1 MLKIHNTLTNKL
13 QSFKPLVPKK
23 INLYVCGPTTYDYSH
38 IGHAKS
44 YIQFDVIVRYLRKK
58 YDVFYV
64 QNITDIDDKIINRAN
79 AEKKDWEVLTRTF
92 EKEYLDDMKT
102 LNVTSVSKQV
112 RATEHINEMID
123 QIKRLQKK
131 DIAYEINDG
140 VYFDISKFKD
150 YGKLSKQKLDELKQH
165 RIEPNQQKRN
175 AGDFS
180 LWKKAKPNEPWW
192 NSPWGKG
199 RPGWHIECSAMGEKH
214 LGATYDIHGGGIDLI
229 FPHHEAEIAQMES
242 ITNKTFAQY
251 WLHNGFLLINNEKM
265 SKSLNNFITIRDA
278 LGKWGPMAIRFLF
291 ATSHYRSPINFT
303 ETSMANAKSSFE
315 KLQNTVREAQRKLES
330 KEKST
335 ETTSGKVNKEVT
347 TKLKELKTQFT
358 IAMDS
363 DFDTPKASAVIFE
376 LSHLINGYAGNK
388 QTLQKMLDLFID
400 LTNILGFVF
409 QTTIDVPK
417 FIKDLV
423 AQRDLARKNKD
434 WKKSDALRA
443 EITEEGY
450 IVDDTSSGTVIRNL

>member
-1 MLKIHNTLTNKL
+1 MLKFHNTLTNKL
-13 QSFKPLVPKK
+13 QSFKPLTPKK

-44 YIQFDVIVRYLRKK
+44 YIQFDVIVRYLRTK

-79 AEKKDWEVLTRTF
+79 AEKKDWETLARTF

-112 RATEHINEMID
+112 RATEHISEMID

-140 VYFDISKFKD
+140 VYFDISKFKE

-180 LWKKAKPNEPWW
+180 LWKKAKPNEPFW

-214 LGATYDIHGGGIDLI
+214 LGQTYDIHGGGIDLI

-265 SKSLNNFITIRDA
+265 SKSLNNFITIRGA
-278 LGKWGPMAIRFLF
+278 MAKWSPMAVRFLF

-303 ETSMANAKSSFE
+303 ETSMANARSSFE
-315 KLQNTVREAQRKLES
+315 KLQNTVREAQRKFNELSLS
-330 KEKST
+330 KPDKADAELIK
-335 ETTSGKVNKEVT
+335 KVKD
-347 TKLKELKTQFT
+347 LKKQFT
-358 IAMDS
+358 ASMNN
-363 DFDTPKASAVIFE
+363 DFDTPNAAAAVFE
-376 LSHLINGYAGNK
+376 LSHLINKYNGTK
-388 QTLQKMLDLFID
+388 QTLKKMLDIFTE
-400 LTNILGFVF
+400 LTDILGFIF
-409 QTTIDVPK
+409 KTASEIPK
-417 FIKDLV
+417 FIDDAV
-423 AQRDLARKNKD
+423 AERKRARMSKD
-434 WKKSDALRA
+434 WKRSDILRT
-443 EITEEGY
+443 EIEERGY
-450 IVDDTSSGTVIRNL
+450 AVDDTPSGPVVRKL